1 MAIKGA
7 KPFEVAP
14 GLYSPNL
21 ASSHSQ
27 TQARTHSYSIPPTN
41 FHILSTA
48 GNFCICL
55 PGLLYDLCS
64 PPDAWCPMPESPIPI
79 PIPFLRPVGGWM
91 YVNLMTYSPKW
102 ATHRPHGH
110 PFYICDR
117 TLARNDFFLCSSDGL
132 RASIWYSDDVQI
144 RFVCVVWMAIGIGGE
159 GFLFEGVLRYQGY
172 FRLLNL
178 SM

>member
-7 KPFEVAP
+7 KPFDVAP

-21 ASSHSQ
+21 ASPHP
-27 TQARTHSYSIPPTN
+27 HIPKPKYKPIPIPIPIPPTN

-144 RFVCVVWMAIGIGGE
+144 RFVCVV
-159 GFLFEGVLRYQGY
+159 
-172 FRLLNL
+172 
-178 SM
+178 